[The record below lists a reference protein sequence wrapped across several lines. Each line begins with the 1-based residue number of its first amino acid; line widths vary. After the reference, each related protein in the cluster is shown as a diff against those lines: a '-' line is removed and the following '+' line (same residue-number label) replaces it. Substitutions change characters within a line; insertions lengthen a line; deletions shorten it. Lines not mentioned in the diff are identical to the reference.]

1 MEEASSETLAKAVI
15 KPRWQERA
23 KKSVSKERS
32 LSTGDTGTQV
42 ALYTRPLCPIP
53 VSVWMNGRTE
63 CGNENRHTCTCT
75 HAHTALGGEVGRL
88 AQLIDKLENKV

>member
-32 LSTGDTGTQV
+32 LSTGDTGT
-42 ALYTRPLCPIP
+42 
-53 VSVWMNGRTE
+53 
-63 CGNENRHTCTCT
+63 
-75 HAHTALGGEVGRL
+75 
-88 AQLIDKLENKV
+88 